1 MMITRRRI
9 SFILPLLSES
19 DLPRL
24 RLGDASFEFS
34 GFPMLSPVQVI
45 PIHGS
50 DQDNRSDA
58 KQNALDVLL
67 LPGRLGEF
75 FHLQLLLYD
84 HFCFFIRDAGTPYQK
99 PVGIDAKRRAGYQG
113 ADIFP
118 FRYSQIG
125 SVMRQDRIDLIHL
138 IS

>member
-1 MMITRRRI
+1 MKITRRLI
-9 SFILPLLSES
+9 SFILTLLSES
-19 DLPRL
+19 DLAHL
-24 RLGDASFEFS
+24 RLSDASFGFS
-34 GFPMLSPVQVI
+34 GFPVLTPVQVI
-45 PIHGS
+45 PIQGG

-75 FHLQLLLYD
+75 FHLQLLLDD

-113 ADIFP
+113 ADSGIYRP
-118 FRYSQIG
+118 FKIKK
-125 SVMRQDRIDLIHL
+125 
-138 IS
+138 